1 MASTGK
7 RKTTMAKLAREGR
20 LRERR
25 MEKQARKDARR
36 QTSAEHPAGEF
47 DEPAAH
53 DPSDEPA
60 THDPEGDGTDR
71 TLHTPPAVGPAPGD
85 G

>member
-25 MEKQARKDARR
+25 VEKKARKDARR
-36 QTSAEHPAGEF
+36 QTSAEHPDGQF
-47 DEPAAH
+47 DAPDSQDPA
-53 DPSDEPA
+53 DP
-60 THDPEGDGTDR
+60 GTDPADPG
-71 TLHTPPAVGPAPGD
+71 TDPTDVTPPAQEPGLAD

>member
-25 MEKQARKDARR
+25 IEKKARKDARR
-36 QTSAEHPAGEF
+36 QTSAEHPDGQF
-47 DEPAAH
+47 DAP
-53 DPSDEPA
+53 DSQ
-60 THDPEGDGTDR
+60 DPEDAGTDP
-71 TLHTPPAVGPAPGD
+71 TLETPPAEEPGLAN